1 MRMNSRFLSG
11 FLLSVILA
19 GTSAKAIIML
29 RRMSP
34 KTLLIIL
41 KTFPARIRRKIME
54 VSLIV
59 LPLVPPK
66 PLKRQTPTARIPT
79 GKTPPKISKR
89 KVSPKSPPKISK
101 RKVPPKSPV
110 KIPRKIISMP
120 PRPQAPTMNWAACS
134 PLFFQRP

>member
-19 GTSAKAIIML
+19 AGMNCRALADSAENNASESVYTEQAEQADL
-29 RRMSP
+29 GEGDNNASP
-34 KTLLIIL
+34 D
-41 KTFPARIRRKIME
+41 
-54 VSLIV
+54 VSQDASDHSEDV
-59 LPLVPPK
+59 SGEDSQ
-66 PLKRQTPTARIPT
+66 LKRQTPTARIPT

-89 KVSPKSPPKISK
+89 KV
-101 RKVPPKSPV
+101 PPKSPV
-110 KIPRKIISMP
+110 KIPRKTISMP